1 MDAAYLGRH
10 DLLHNIFYNI
20 ENPLE
25 IVLAY
30 LDVKNSNSSEIEQ
43 YLYEYG
49 IIHPPLYTSFKPSE
63 VVIAVQSLSHVR
75 VFAISWTAACQA
87 SLSFISP
94 RLYSNSCTLS
104 R

>member
-1 MDAAYLGRH
+1 MDAAYLGWH

-30 LDVKNSNSSEIEQ
+30 LDVKNFNSSEIEQ

-49 IIHPPLYTSFKPSE
+49 ITHPPLYTPFKPSE
-63 VVIAVQSLSHVR
+63 VVITVQSLSHVR
-75 VFAISWTAACQA
+75 VCDLMDCSMPGFPVLHYLPDFTQ
-87 SLSFISP
+87 
-94 RLYSNSCTLS
+94 THVH
-104 R
+104 